1 MFRTSLRRVS
11 FLSEL
16 LHPLHLL
23 TLIAAGL
30 GGFAGWWLNI
40 PAPWLCGAM
49 AATILLAIMNFGVP
63 LTKEVNHAA
72 MFSSGLTLGTAV
84 SPETLHAFITL
95 PMSILGLFV
104 TSSIVTLITSSMLVR
119 YSGWKRQDAVLAAVP
134 GALSSVMAIAI
145 EEKADIQKIAIV
157 QLFRLVMLVAVLPFL
172 MVLSGLSLEP
182 PVTQVPYIG
191 VADLGFI
198 LVVGLAGA
206 TSVRALGMSVPFILG
221 PMLFIGT
228 LRGFGFFPGQ
238 YPFELSNLGF
248 VLVGAL
254 IGCRFKGMTARQL
267 LSVAPAAIL
276 SFFVASGLGFT
287 GAMLVSASIGLPLPI
302 SLMAFAPGGL
312 EAMTA
317 LAFSLRIDP
326 VSVGVHHIARFTMI
340 GIVLPMILKLRP
352 SLIRGIS
359 R

>member
-1 MFRTSLRRVS
+1 V
-11 FLSEL
+11 FLAKLGFAPFLKEL
-16 LHPLHLL
+16 FHPLHVL
-23 TLIAAGL
+23 TLAMAGL

-49 AATILLAIMNFGVP
+49 AATILLTVTNFSAP
-63 LTKEVNHAA
+63 LTKEINHTA

-84 SPETLHAFITL
+84 TPETVHALITL
-95 PMSILGLFV
+95 PFSILGLFATSLIVTLV
-104 TSSIVTLITSSMLVR
+104 TSSVLVR

-134 GALSSVMAIAI
+134 GALSSVMAVAI
-145 EEKADIQKIAIV
+145 EEKADVQKIAIV

-172 MVLSGLSLEP
+172 MVLGGLSLAP
-182 PVTQVPYIG
+182 PETQVPYIG
-191 VADLGFI
+191 FADLGAI
-198 LVVGLAGA
+198 LIVGVIG
-206 TSVRALGMSVPFILG
+206 TLGLTKLRMSVPFILG
-221 PMLFIGT
+221 PMLFIGA

-254 IGCRFKGMTARQL
+254 IGCRFKGMTTRQL
-267 LSVAPAAIL
+267 LSIAPAAIL
-276 SFFVASGLGFT
+276 SFFVASGLGFA
-287 GAMLVSASIGLPLPI
+287 GAILISRMVGLPLPI
-302 SLMAFAPGGL
+302 ALMSFAPGGL

-317 LAFSLRIDP
+317 LAFSLQIDP
-326 VSVGVHHIARFTMI
+326 VRVGVHHIARFTMI
-340 GIVLPMILKLRP
+340 GIVLPMILKVKP